1 MFAKAGLA
9 GAPALTIGGVAV
21 AGAAAIGLYA
31 LGVIGPDPTPDAP
44 AHEEAPQQAQA
55 PAALSDDDAEMDEAD
70 ATEPVATPESEP
82 ESGAETV
89 ADPAA
94 APPPPR
100 FDTVRVAPDGTT
112 VIGGRGVPGAGLKV
126 LLDDEAVHDLSIGRD
141 GAFAGILTLAP
152 AEAPR
157 MLSLLM
163 EVDGRKIPSDETVIV
178 APFGTRRAPEPEA
191 QPDQTVNMA
200 EATPDTATPGEA
212 ADNNQ
217 DVTRGNAA
225 QDEAAPQADAQEDV
239 AQAEEVVAPTPAPLP
254 DGAPADTVPPQQ
266 DRDTAPP
273 ARDVAVAEAPADKPG
288 TSTAD
293 EEVAT
298 AEQPGA
304 AQTGATTPD
313 ANRDPADAAD
323 VVTRAETPQPE
334 PTTTATGGDAA
345 DAVAG
350 VEETQPE
357 TPQSEA
363 PAVTAEGD
371 APADQVA
378 AADTPAEDTPAP
390 GGPDAPAPSVTEAAA
405 RAPSAPETATTPG
418 ETLAESGDA
427 PPPAPQR
434 AAPEPAGTEV
444 AAQAPAVLLSTREGV
459 RLLQPAGGTAPETM
473 ARVSIDT
480 ISYSDSGDVQIA
492 GRGAGEGFVRVY
504 LDNAP
509 ITTSRIAADGNW
521 RSTLPEVDAGIYT
534 LRVDQ
539 IDAEG
544 EVSARV
550 ETPFK
555 REAPERLA
563 AAMAQSDGAGDEAG
577 KAPVRRVV
585 VQRGNTLWGIARRN
599 YGEGIL
605 YVRVFE
611 ANRDKIRDPDL
622 IYPGQVFTVPE

>member
-1 MFAKAGLA
+1 MSLNRRFWDGRREGKKMFAKAGLA

-21 AGAAAIGLYA
+21 AGVAAIGLYT

-44 AHEEAPQQAQA
+44 AHEEAPQQA

-70 ATEPVATPESEP
+70 ATEPVATPAPGP
-82 ESGAETV
+82 ETE

-200 EATPDTATPGEA
+200 EATPDAATPGEA

-225 QDEAAPQADAQEDV
+225 QEEAAPQADAQEDV
-239 AQAEEVVAPTPAPLP
+239 AQTEEDVAP
-254 DGAPADTVPPQQ
+254 APAQQ

-323 VVTRAETPQPE
+323 AVTRAETPQPE

-357 TPQSEA
+357 APQSEA

-405 RAPSAPETATTPG
+405 RAPSVPETATTPG
-418 ETLAESGDA
+418 ETPAKSGDA
-427 PPPAPQR
+427 PPSAPQR
-434 AAPEPAGTEV
+434 AAPDPAGTEV

-480 ISYSDSGDVQIA
+480 ISYSDSGDVLIA

-563 AAMAQSDGAGDEAG
+563 AAMAQSDSAGDEAG